1 MWDWI
6 ALIGLELQCAVFL
19 ALTTFWLPISD
30 WLMRR
35 RIRKGAAIQ
44 VQAASNADSASLRDD
59 RQVAVARSE
68 LNFWYSL
75 HARALF
81 EKYMRY
87 SAALFVVGP
96 TSSLH
101 PARQTGRPRRSQTH

>member
-1 MWDWI
+1 LDLGSDLWEQGSRI

-35 RIRKGAAIQ
+35 RIRKEQQYRFKLRQMQIAQ
-44 VQAASNADSASLRDD
+44 VRDD

-81 EKYMRY
+81 RKIMRY

-96 TSSLH
+96 TSS
-101 PARQTGRPRRSQTH
+101 

>member
-35 RIRKGAAIQ
+35 RIRKEQ
-44 VQAASNADSASLRDD
+44 QYRFKLRQMDQ
-59 RQVAVARSE
+59 R
-68 LNFWYSL
+68 
-75 HARALF
+75 
-81 EKYMRY
+81 RY
-87 SAALFVVGP
+87 E
-96 TSSLH
+96 T
-101 PARQTGRPRRSQTH
+101 TGKSRWHGRN